1 MVLGLTST
9 AGADIFWPWP
19 TRQNGGRVSSESRR
33 MAQQELH
40 LSTTRVLAQLDRILA
55 SDTFSRSER
64 LSAFLRYVVEET
76 LRGGALKE
84 VVIGRE
90 LYRHGADFDAATDP
104 IVRVDARRLRDKL
117 REYYSE
123 ATDDPILITLPKG
136 SYVPVF
142 ERNPASAPLVV
153 HSFPKQEPA
162 AALEAVRPAPL
173 SRIGWWLAAAFVCIL
188 TLAVGVWRLLPRE
201 SRPAPRLIP
210 LTTLPG
216 NEGQPALSPDGNFVA
231 FAWNGGTEG
240 SRADIY
246 IKDVHGEALRRVTD
260 TMENE
265 SSPAWSPDGREIAF
279 VREITGV
286 FLISA
291 LGGPERRIA
300 ESGTHVGWAANS
312 KSVVVRDRCD
322 NNIGACLYQLAL
334 ESGDKHRLTRPPV
347 GFNDGRFD
355 VSPDG
360 QTLAFI
366 RGSVAGA
373 SDLYTIPMAGG
384 EPRRLT
390 RWNTAFGGVSWTA
403 DGREL
408 VYSVLESAGFRLW
421 RVPAMGLP
429 TGNGVRIADAGEDGM
444 SPSLPRRTSARL
456 AYTKVVEDV
465 SIRIVD
471 LAAPRS
477 GEIITAAT
485 PVADATFSRDCA
497 VRMSPDGREV
507 AFSSRRSGEHLLW
520 VSRRDG
526 SSLRT
531 VTPMAAPEM
540 AAGGWSPDGR
550 RIVFDATIDG
560 NRDVYVADAIG
571 GRRKRLTVEP
581 SADGIASWSSDGRW
595 IYFVSN
601 RSDGPQIW
609 KVAAEGGPATQV
621 TVAGGFEPQESPDG
635 RFLYYLDRA
644 PHYGDIALPAK
655 LMRTAV
661 GSANP
666 TVALDNVRAFY
677 WALAEK
683 GIFILALEKE
693 FDWLDF
699 YDFASGE
706 RMRLGRL
713 PWRASRLCG
722 RIAVSL
728 DGRWFAT
735 NHVDRLDSNLML
747 VENFR

>member
-1 MVLGLTST
+1 M
-9 AGADIFWPWP
+9 
-19 TRQNGGRVSSESRR
+19 SSESSRL
-33 MAQQELH
+33 AQPQLR
-40 LSTTRVLAQLDRILA
+40 LPATAVRAQLDRILA

-64 LSAFLRYVVEET
+64 LSAFLRYIVEET
-76 LRGGALKE
+76 LRGSALKE

-90 LYRHGADFDAATDP
+90 LYRRAADFDSATDP

-123 ATDDPILITLPKG
+123 STDDPILITLPKG

-153 HSFPKQEPA
+153 HPFPKQEPA

-173 SRIGWWLAAAFVCIL
+173 SRTGWWLAAALVCTV
-188 TLAVGVWRLLPRE
+188 TLAVGVWGLLPRE
-201 SRPAPRLIP
+201 SRPPARLRP
-210 LTTLPG
+210 LTTFPG
-216 NEGQPALSPDGNFVA
+216 NESQPALSPDGNFVA

-240 SRADIY
+240 SWADIY
-246 IKDVHGEALRRVTD
+246 IKDVHGEALRRLTD
-260 TMENE
+260 TMETE
-265 SSPAWSPDGREIAF
+265 SSPAWSADGREIAF
-279 VREITGV
+279 VREAKGV

-291 LGGPERRIA
+291 LGGPERRILD
-300 ESGTHVGWAANS
+300 SGTHVGWAADS

-322 NNIGACLYQLAL
+322 NNIGACLYQIAL
-334 ESGDKHRLTRPPV
+334 DTGDKHRITRPPV

-366 RGSVAGA
+366 RGGVAGA
-373 SDLYTIPMAGG
+373 SDLYTIPITGG

-390 RWNTAFGGVSWTA
+390 RRNTAFGGVSWTP

-421 RVPAMGLP
+421 RVPAVGPP
-429 TGNGVRIADAGEDGM
+429 TGNGDRITDTGEDAM

-456 AYTKVVEDV
+456 AYSKVVEDV
-465 SIRIVD
+465 SVRIVD

-477 GEIITAAT
+477 GEIIAAST
-485 PVADATFSRDCA
+485 PLADASFSRDCG
-497 VRMSPDGREV
+497 VRMSPDGSEV
-507 AFSSRRSGEHLLW
+507 AFSSLRSGEHLLW

-526 SSLRT
+526 SSVRK
-531 VTPMAAPEM
+531 VTPMGAPEM

-560 NRDVYVADAIG
+560 NRDVYVADATG
-571 GRRKRLTVEP
+571 GQRKRLTVEP

-601 RSDGPQIW
+601 RSSGPQIW
-609 KVAAEGGPATQV
+609 KVAAEGGPPTQV

-644 PHYGDIALPAK
+644 PNYGDIALPAR

-661 GSANP
+661 GTANP

-677 WALAEK
+677 WAVAET
-683 GIFILALEKE
+683 GIFILALEKD

-706 RMRLGRL
+706 RKRLGRL

-728 DGRWFAT
+728 DGRWLAA
-735 NHVDRLDSNLML
+735 NHLDRLDSNLML